1 MGALRASPRAAARAG
16 GYNGPLPPLELR
28 GVFAPVATPFDHRG
42 EIYRAKVRHNV
53 SRLDRTRLSGYVVGG
68 DWGEGALL
76 SSAERIGLWQ
86 ETAAQA
92 ADGRAVLAA
101 VGGCGVAEARA
112 LCAEAA
118 RAGCRAVLLAAP
130 DLSRTAPSCSGAGL
144 FFRAVADR
152 AELPLVIDAA
162 LGERG
167 LPAGEIARLAAHP
180 GIGGALVAS
189 EDAAAVQELCGRV
202 GPGFAVLIRSIRLMA
217 DCLTAGACAVVPAL
231 AAAVPFYCLSIEEA
245 VRTREIDAARQLI
258 AAALDLDALLAE
270 HGAPA
275 LKHALDLRGYYG
287 GIPRLPLLRL
297 SAGAQRS
304 VAAAGR
310 ELVG

>member
-1 MGALRASPRAAARAG
+1 M
-16 GYNGPLPPLELR
+16 PPLEFH
-28 GVFAPVATPFDHRG
+28 GVFAAVATPFDHLG

-53 SRLDRTRLSGYVVGG
+53 GRLNRTRLCGYVVGG

-76 SSAERIGLWQ
+76 SSAERILLWK
-86 ETAAQA
+86 EVAAQA
-92 ADGRAVLAA
+92 DDGRAVLAA

-118 RAGCRAVLLAAP
+118 KAGCRAVLLAAP
-130 DLSRTAPSCSGAGL
+130 DLSAVAPSCDSAGL
-144 FFRAVADR
+144 FFRAVADQ
-152 AELPLVIDAA
+152 AELPLVIDTA
-162 LGERG
+162 LDGEGG

-180 GIGGALVAS
+180 AIGGALVSS
-189 EDAAAVQELCGRV
+189 EVPAAVQELCGQV
-202 GPGFAVLIRSIRLMA
+202 GSEFPVLIRNFRLMDA
-217 DCLTAGACAVVPAL
+217 CLAAGACAAVLAM

-245 VRTREIDAARQLI
+245 VRTREFDAARKLI
-258 AAALDLDALLAE
+258 AAALELDALLTA

-297 SAGAQRS
+297 PGSVERS
-304 VAAAGR
+304 VEAAIR
-310 ELVG
+310 ELAG